1 MIEVQASYPEHSSES
16 RSDWCVLTHM
26 QLREGYDRSALSR
39 YDDDHWDLSPAVFRE
54 NARRY
59 DRTVRFDELPDL
71 AMAVAMREYLYARL
85 NIHIPGWAAPLPP
98 ANIRQAFNL
107 IRPFFEFVLAELGA
121 INIAGVNQALLDRY
135 AKTVMS
141 SRARQPAYNAL
152 LLKPIWHL
160 HHYRMHLP
168 SAGLPFEPWPGRSS
182 ASVVGWSSKRQE
194 NRTERIPE
202 PILTPLLKWSFKY
215 VQLFAV
221 DILAARAELSAIANS
236 TKRFAKSDQDRPSKD
251 FIAVRCA
258 RIERWLSLRA
268 HEGRGVPVWAQPTNG
283 APRDSAGNLPIN
295 WHLLNLVAGVD
306 LQVSPGSHL
315 RTLKSARQIV
325 ERHIAEH
332 GVEPG
337 GFDTPVSCDPD
348 TERPWRLGF
357 DHMAVKREERMLQT
371 AGYILCAYLT
381 GMRDCEVQAMRH
393 GCLNISRSDDG
404 LIVRYRVRSTAYKW
418 KRVSG
423 VPANWVTIEPVAEV
437 IGVLERLSKDACV
450 AQGTDTL
457 WPVLDLSRAGKTHLS
472 TDIVRSLNAF
482 RDHINVELA
491 SKNAVELIPT
501 THNDR
506 AFKINTRQFRRT
518 LAWHIANRPFGTIA
532 GMIQYKHASVAVFE
546 GYAGSSSSGFMRQVD
561 QEHQYGQ
568 LDDILEYFDAHRVGD
583 TLRGPAAAR
592 LKVSFEKI
600 ANELDPLPARIAD
613 RGRLRAMLGDLA
625 RTFHVGVLADCFF
638 DPTMALCLK
647 TATDLSK
654 PQTALCQPTKC
665 PNACIRAQHIP
676 NWKKADDDAKQLLK
690 EKRLS
695 DLQRSSLKT
704 EQARIRDVIR
714 EFSKP

>member
-1 MIEVQASYPEHSSES
+1 MIEVQASHPEHSGES
-16 RSDWCVLTHM
+16 RSDWYVLAHM
-26 QLREGYDRSALSR
+26 PLRDSYDREALSR
-39 YDDDHWDLSPAVFRE
+39 YDDDCWDLSPAVFRE

-59 DRTVRFDELPDL
+59 DCTVRFDTLQDP
-71 AMAVAMREYLYARL
+71 AMAAAMREYLYARL
-85 NIHIPGWAAPLPP
+85 NIHIPGWAPRLPP
-98 ANIRQAFNL
+98 ANIQQAFNQ
-107 IRPFFEFVLAELGA
+107 IRQFFEFVLAELGA
-121 INIAGVNQALLDRY
+121 TNIAGVDQALLDRY
-135 AKTVMS
+135 AKTIMS
-141 SRARQPAYNAL
+141 SKERKPASNAL

-160 HHYRMHLP
+160 HHYRRHLP
-168 SAGLPFEPWPGRSS
+168 SAGLPFEPWPGRRS
-182 ASVVGWSSKRQE
+182 ASVVGHSSTRQE
-194 NRTERIPE
+194 NQTERIPE

-221 DILAARAELSAIANS
+221 DILAARAELSAIADS
-236 TKRFAKSDQDRPSKD
+236 AKRFSKSDQNRTRKD

-258 RIERWLSLRA
+258 RIERWLSVRA

-283 APRDSAGNLPIN
+283 ATRDNAGNLPIN

-306 LQVSPGSHL
+306 LHVSPGSHL
-315 RTLKSARQIV
+315 GMLKSARQIV
-325 ERHIAEH
+325 ERHIANY
-332 GVEPG
+332 GVESG

-348 TERPWRLGF
+348 TGRPWRLGF
-357 DHMAVKREERMLQT
+357 DHLAVKREKRMLQV

-393 GCLNISRSDDG
+393 GCLTVSRSDDG
-404 LIVRYRVRSTAYKW
+404 LIDRYRVRSKAYKW

-423 VPANWVTIEPVAEV
+423 VPATWITIEPIAEV

-450 AQGTDTL
+450 AHGTDTL
-457 WPVLDLSRAGKTHLS
+457 WPVLDMNRAGKTHLS
-472 TDIVRSLNAF
+472 TEIVRSINTF
-482 RDHINVELA
+482 RDHINAELA
-491 SKNAVELIPT
+491 GNNSAELIPT
-501 THNDR
+501 THNDK

-546 GYAGSSSSGFMRQVD
+546 GYAGSSSSGFRRQVD
-561 QEHQYGQ
+561 QEHQHGQ

-583 TLRGPAAAR
+583 RLRGPAAAR

-600 ANELDPLPARIAD
+600 DSELDPLPARIAD

-625 RTFHVGVLADCFF
+625 RTFHVGMLADCFF

-647 TATDLSK
+647 TATDQSK

-676 NWKKADDDAKQLLK
+676 NWKRADDDAKKLLK

-704 EQARIRDVIR
+704 EQARIRDVIKG
-714 EFSKP
+714 FSKP